1 MPHSLLLMPIR
12 MKCKKYYIQGPKKG
26 TIDKFCDLPGAPDN
40 IHYDGQGNY
49 WIGIATEFTAQ
60 MELAYKYP
68 FIRKAVMMFSK
79 YIMNPSFAKNGGVI
93 AVDLE
98 GNPIAHYYDPKLSL
112 TSGIKIAIENNNNN
126 NDELNALLKFKEAIS
141 NDPHKILSSW
151 NSSNHFC
158 NWHGITCSK
167 REQRVLELNLE
178 GYQLQGFMSPHIGNL
193 SSLQTLN
200 LQNNNFYGKI
210 PPELGHLSRL
220 RLLFLANNSL
230 AGEIPTNLTSC
241 LELRRIYLQGNNL
254 SGKIPME
261 IGSLKELQWLWLA
274 KNHLSGKIPYSIWNL
289 SSLVVL
295 SLSYNNLEGKIPQ
308 NIGNLKHLQILG
320 MVSNKLCGMLPYSLY
335 NVSSLT
341 YISAANNHFNGSL
354 PADMFFSLPRLQL
367 FEIGSNQMSGSIP
380 VSITNATSLRRFD
393 VTNNSF
399 LGKVPSLAKLHDLWW
414 LNFGSNYLG
423 SYSLKDSEFLESLQ
437 NCSKLEILDISA
449 NNFAGR
455 LPENIANFSDRL
467 REIYLS
473 DNLLF
478 GEIPTTLGNHINLD
492 VLTMELNFFIGS
504 IPTTFVKFQTMKR
517 LDLSYNKISGQIPP
531 FIGNLSQLLELRISN
546 NMLRGNIP
554 PSIGNCKSLEILDL
568 ATNNLSGVIPP
579 EVIGLSSLTVLL
591 NLYENSLTGYLPG
604 QVSLLKFIRQLDVS
618 KNYLSGE
625 IPENIGELVN
635 LEYLNLQGNSFNGT
649 IPSSL
654 AMVKSLQHLDLSR
667 NNLSGSIPT
676 ALQDLSL
683 LEYLNVSFNM
693 LDGEVPRK
701 GVFGNSTAITLFG
714 NVKLC
719 GGISELKLPQCHGSK
734 QPRHHSFKDI
744 AVMIVS
750 MVAFPVLLCSMF
762 VAYMMRIRKNE
773 PISDSSALNDLFEKV
788 SYQRLHQATNGF
800 SASNLIGSGNFGFVY
815 KGNLASTNKVV
826 AIKVLNLQKKGARAS
841 FMAECNALKHISH
854 RNLVKILTCCS
865 STDHNGREFKALVF
879 KYMENG
885 SLDKWLHPDIERL
898 EVPQT
903 LMSLN
908 QRIRILID
916 VASAISYLH
925 YECAQPIVHCDLKPS
940 NILLDDN
947 MVAHVGD
954 FGSARFLS
962 KINDK
967 SYKQNIIS
975 RINGTI
981 GYTPPEYGLSSEVSK
996 QGDTYSF
1003 GILVLEMLTGRR
1015 PTEETFQLGHNLH
1028 SYVRMAFPDKL
1039 LQIVDPILLSIEI
1052 EGTTAKKC
1060 LYSLFRIGLACS
1072 VESPKERMSMECVS
1086 RELNLIK
1093 NSL

>member
-1 MPHSLLLMPIR
+1 
-12 MKCKKYYIQGPKKG
+12 
-26 TIDKFCDLPGAPDN
+26 
-40 IHYDGQGNY
+40 
-49 WIGIATEFTAQ
+49 
-60 MELAYKYP
+60 
-68 FIRKAVMMFSK
+68 
-79 YIMNPSFAKNGGVI
+79 
-93 AVDLE
+93 
-98 GNPIAHYYDPKLSL
+98 
-112 TSGIKIAIENNNNN
+112 
-126 NDELNALLKFKEAIS
+126 
-141 NDPHKILSSW
+141 
-151 NSSNHFC
+151 
-158 NWHGITCSK
+158 
-167 REQRVLELNLE
+167 
-178 GYQLQGFMSPHIGNL
+178 
-193 SSLQTLN
+193 
-200 LQNNNFYGKI
+200 
-210 PPELGHLSRL
+210 
-220 RLLFLANNSL
+220 
-230 AGEIPTNLTSC
+230 
-241 LELRRIYLQGNNL
+241 
-254 SGKIPME
+254 ME

-295 SLSYNNLEGKIPQ
+295 SLSYNNLEGKLPQ

-399 LGKVPSLAKLHDLWW
+399 LGEVPSLAKLHDLWW

-478 GEIPTTLGNHINLD
+478 GEIPATLGNHINLD
-492 VLTMELNFFIGS
+492 VLTMELNFFVGS

-531 FIGNLSQLLELRISN
+531 FIGNLSQLLELRISD

-719 GGISELKLPQCHGSK
+719 GGISELKLPPCHGSK
-734 QPRHHSFKDI
+734 QPRHHSFKDT

-750 MVAFPVLLCSMF
+750 MVAFLVLLCSMF

-908 QRIRILID
+908 QRIRTLTD

-981 GYTPPEYGLSSEVSK
+981 GYTPPEYGMSSEVSK